1 MVGRKRKAE
10 DDLVGGTTRLN
21 TRTAKKSETGNT
33 AIIDDIKNV
42 SRYGMPAESD
52 VRDRTASLSK
62 ASQVAPP
69 APALRN
75 ITILNFSR
83 NILES

>member
-10 DDLVGGTTRLN
+10 DDLVGGTTKLN

-33 AIIDDIKNV
+33 AIMDDIKNV
-42 SRYGMPAESD
+42 SRYSMPAESD

-83 NILES
+83 DILES